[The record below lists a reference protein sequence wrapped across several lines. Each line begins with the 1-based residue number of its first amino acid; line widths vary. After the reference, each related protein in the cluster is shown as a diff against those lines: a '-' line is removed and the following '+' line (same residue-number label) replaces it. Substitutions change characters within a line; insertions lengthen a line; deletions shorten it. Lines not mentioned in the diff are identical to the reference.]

1 MAGGLLERVAAAPAN
16 GRLHVLREHIE
27 FLAKRV
33 LGLDGAQVVDGRRPL
48 QELGLDSLMAVELRN
63 ALSGAVGRPLPAT
76 LLFDYPTV
84 DALVAH
90 LSRNVLSLG
99 GDAEPAGGDTG
110 DERAD
115 GVLDRIEDLS
125 DEEVERVLAEKMRRA
140 GG

>member
-1 MAGGLLERVAAAPAN
+1 M
-16 GRLHVLREHIE
+16 
-27 FLAKRV
+27 
-33 LGLDGAQVVDGRRPL
+33 QVMDGRRPL
-48 QELGLDSLMAVELRN
+48 QEIGLDSLMAVELRN

-90 LSRNVLSLG
+90 LGGAVLGLG
-99 GDAEPAGGDTG
+99 AAAEPATG
-110 DERAD
+110 ED
-115 GVLDRIEDLS
+115 GVATGGVLGRIEDLS